1 MEKIMLK
8 LFNISDGYIE
18 YLRQEH
24 KHVYSNKEHRRSH
37 ERKYI
42 GTVLTINN
50 YNYFVPLSSPK
61 DNNYWVKDGNY
72 CIKPDSFV
80 VWHIKDKSE
89 LKATLHFEDMIPVPS
104 SEIELYNIREET
116 DENYKAV
123 IFKEIE
129 YIRKKEAKIIKRA
142 NVVYKNKVSGNSLP
156 VYRGCLDYK
165 ALEQMHDI
173 WVGILK

>member
-1 MEKIMLK
+1 MSENTKIFNFLINSMLEKSKMGGWTNQLFYDIILITSGEFLPLSGGFNIGRYILLFFMEKIMLK

-72 CIKPDSFV
+72 CIKPDSFLCIKTRCPGIRCLYIV
-80 VWHIKDKSE
+80 AVWIIRLWSKC
-89 LKATLHFEDMIPVPS
+89 MIFGLV
-104 SEIELYNIREET
+104 
-116 DENYKAV
+116 
-123 IFKEIE
+123 F
-129 YIRKKEAKIIKRA
+129 
-142 NVVYKNKVSGNSLP
+142 
-156 VYRGCLDYK
+156 
-165 ALEQMHDI
+165 
-173 WVGILK
+173 